1 VISAKGKRVVILGGG
16 DTGAD
21 CLGTVHRQGAAS
33 VFQLE
38 ILPRP
43 PDSRAPGNP
52 WPQWANIQRTS
63 GAHEEGGMRDYAV
76 STRLPKYER
85 ASGEARGR
93 ARRLGRG
100 EREVHHE
107 EVPGSEFEVACDLV
121 LLALG
126 FLGPEKPGPIAQL
139 GLKLTERGNVWAD
152 ENKMTSVEGIFAA
165 GDMRRG
171 QSLIVWAIAEGRQA
185 ARGVDL
191 YLMGKSDLP

>member
-1 VISAKGKRVVILGGG
+1 VVIIGGG

-21 CLGTVHRQGAAS
+21 CLGTVHRQRARS
-33 VFQLE
+33 VCQFE

-43 PDSRAPGNP
+43 PMERAATNP
-52 WPQWANIQRTS
+52 WPQWANILRTS
-63 GAHEEGGMRDYAV
+63 GAHEEGGVRDYAI
-76 STRLPKYER
+76 STKRF
-85 ASGEARGR
+85 SGTNGR
-93 ARRLGRG
+93 VEKLHGVRVEWVQDNGKMSMK
-100 EREVHHE
+100 
-107 EVPGSEFEVACDLV
+107 EVPGSEFELECDLV

-126 FLGPEKPGPIAQL
+126 FVGPEKKGPIEEL

-152 ENKMTSVEGIFAA
+152 DNKMTSVPGVFTA

-191 YLMGKSDLP
+191 YLMGKSDLEAPV